1 MELEK
6 TPTPFSI
13 NMNYIYNA
21 DVSALK
27 QKGIYKISFDNYGF
41 YIGKTIRSFRE
52 RWNEHITS
60 FRKSSC
66 NRLIQCLCNL
76 DIMITF
82 SIIKFLDSEIEE
94 WESYFIYTLGP
105 NLNIQHP
112 KCYGNNPRCT

>member
-1 MELEK
+1 MELGK

-52 RWNEHITS
+52 R
-60 FRKSSC
+60 
-66 NRLIQCLCNL
+66 
-76 DIMITF
+76 
-82 SIIKFLDSEIEE
+82 
-94 WESYFIYTLGP
+94 
-105 NLNIQHP
+105 
-112 KCYGNNPRCT
+112 